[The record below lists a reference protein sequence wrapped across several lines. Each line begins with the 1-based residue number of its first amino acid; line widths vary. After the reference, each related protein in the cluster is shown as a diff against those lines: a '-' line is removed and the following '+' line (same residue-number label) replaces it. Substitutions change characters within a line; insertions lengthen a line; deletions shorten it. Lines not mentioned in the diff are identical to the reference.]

1 MKRYLTHAIAVLFF
15 AILTANA
22 TASVIQNGD
31 FANGLNQWP
40 TESGFDSPVDGGGF
54 AEFTESNNGQ
64 QISQAFVVPQGVLS
78 LSFEYLMRTTGGS
91 VVGAIPDSFQATLFT
106 SNGDTLFPSD
116 PNQPLLFPAFFSVDS
131 FGASPE
137 FFDNN
142 FVTVQTTLSGYRRV
156 TLDLQS
162 IRSTYKNQQLTID
175 FLLNSNPDG
184 INTTVLLDKVVAREL
199 DISAIPEPTAWGVWC
214 LLGLSATIA
223 RRRTT
228 VR

>member
-1 MKRYLTHAIAVLFF
+1 MKRYLTHAIVIFVF
-15 AILTANA
+15 AIVTSNA

-31 FANGLNQWP
+31 FANGLSQWP

-54 AEFTESNNGQ
+54 AQFTESNNGQ

-91 VVGAIPDSFQATLFT
+91 VVGAVPDSFQATLFT
-106 SNGDTLFPSD
+106 SAGDTLFPSD
-116 PNQPLLFPAFFSVDS
+116 PNQPSLFPAFFSVDS
-131 FGASPE
+131 FGAAPE
-137 FFDNN
+137 SFDNN
-142 FVTVQTTLSGYRRV
+142 FVTVQTTLSGNRRV

-162 IRSTYKNQQLTID
+162 IRNTFKNQKLTID

-184 INTTVLLDKVVAREL
+184 INTTVLLDKVVVREL

-214 LLGLSATIA
+214 LLGLSAA
-223 RRRTT
+223 RVRRRTAM
-228 VR
+228 R